1 METLEKEK
9 KIQDRYLGQITS
21 ILSRV
26 FKDKECN
33 IYLFGSRAIGEYGR
47 TSDFDI
53 AVLSSEDVSRELSFA
68 REMLDLSNIPFTVD
82 LIDLNA
88 TSEEFLRR
96 VEEQGILLWK
106 N

>member
-1 METLEKEK
+1 MSVTNQQKGME
-9 KIQDRYLGQITS
+9 DHYLSQITS
-21 ILSRV
+21 ILNRI
-26 FKDKECN
+26 FRDKKCN
-33 IYLFGSRAIGEYGR
+33 IYLFGSRAIGEHVK

-53 AVLSSEDVSRELSFA
+53 AVLSSEDVSREMSLA

-82 LIDLNA
+82 LIDLTV

-96 VEEQGILLWK
+96 VEERGILLWK